1 MANGQQIFEARMSDD
16 RGTNPG
22 GVYPA
27 GSAQPAAGSGL
38 TQDPDAAPGGVAQGG
53 APLAARGSMPQAS
66 APGFGMRAATGVGPQ
81 QLAPPGMMVNPDF
94 LKWRQMAA
102 QWHAE
107 KSRRQMQFLSACN
120 VIRRDA
126 ATGYAIDIEA
136 DSTIAADEQAE
147 KQARTEFLTAIMP
160 LLQVIVPQIQQNP
173 AIAPLAKALVMFGM
187 RAFPAA
193 RSLEEMFE
201 QAFAT
206 LAQAPP
212 PPPQQKGNVKS
223 PAELAQ
229 EAQIA
234 KGEQQVD
241 MAKVQSE
248 QQQGAV
254 QLQIQQQKNAADMW
268 KTFAQLQQDQ
278 QKQQAENMFR
288 SAELSQ
294 QSEVQ
299 QARSQLATARI
310 ASMLSRQT
318 AGLV

>member
-1 MANGQQIFEARMSDD
+1 
-16 RGTNPG
+16 
-22 GVYPA
+22 
-27 GSAQPAAGSGL
+27 
-38 TQDPDAAPGGVAQGG
+38 
-53 APLAARGSMPQAS
+53 
-66 APGFGMRAATGVGPQ
+66 
-81 QLAPPGMMVNPDF
+81 
-94 LKWRQMAA
+94 
-102 QWHAE
+102 
-107 KSRRQMQFLSACN
+107 MQFLSACN

-173 AIAPLAKALVMFGM
+173 AMAPLAKALVMFGM

-212 PPPQQKGNVKS
+212 QPPQQKGNTKS
-223 PAELAQ
+223 PAEIAS

-234 KGEQQVD
+234 QGEQRVD
-241 MAKVQSE
+241 MAKIQGE

-254 QLQIQQQKNAADMW
+254 QLQIQQQKNASDMW

-278 QKQQAENMFR
+278 QKTQAENMFR
-288 SAELSQ
+288 AAELAQ

-310 ASMLSRQT
+310 SSMLSRQT
-318 AGLV
+318 TGLV